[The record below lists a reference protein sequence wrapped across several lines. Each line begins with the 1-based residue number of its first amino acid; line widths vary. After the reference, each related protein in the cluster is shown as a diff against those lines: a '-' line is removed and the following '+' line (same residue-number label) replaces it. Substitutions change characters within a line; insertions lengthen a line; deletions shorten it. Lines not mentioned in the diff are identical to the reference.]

1 MGMIDYDTPKT
12 IINKINNNYYDVV
25 SPFISNILMKFLLTI
40 SHIFL
45 MKFVLRFGVGSND
58 NHLVNSF
65 FAILISCLLNNILIL

>member
-1 MGMIDYDTPKT
+1 MGMIDYDTPK
-12 IINKINNNYYDVV
+12 NNYDVV

-65 FAILISCLLNNILIL
+65 FRYSDQLFA

>member
-1 MGMIDYDTPKT
+1 MGMIDYDTPKI

-58 NHLVNSF
+58 NHLARSVVC
-65 FAILISCLLNNILIL
+65 LIIY